1 MRLILSGFLILMGGC
16 IMSFSAKAQEVL
28 RLEDAISIALN
39 NNYAIKLVA
48 NDKAIAE
55 NNVSYGNAG
64 MLPSIT
70 ADASAAMSIQN
81 TRQTLLSGEIREMDN
96 ARNRNSSYGAN
107 LRWTIFDGF
116 QMFARY
122 EQLQQLEA
130 RSEAQLKAAVLQTVS
145 GVFSTYY
152 ELIQQ
157 KQLIKATETALELSQ
172 FRYQTAESRYKIGR
186 ASKLEV
192 LSASVDLNTDTT
204 NLLRQ
209 QDNYRN
215 AQVRLNELMARD
227 PHLEFEVVQD
237 LSVNEILDFE
247 QLLVSAMQLNPSL
260 KVALLDQRYAQLE
273 EKRIF
278 GQRYPQVNLT
288 SAYTRSNSR
297 NAIGFSTESQNVG
310 LNFGVSAS
318 MNIFNGFIQRKN
330 ERNAKIEV
338 ESAALQ
344 VEEITKQIEASL
356 VMAYR
361 TYTTN
366 LELVRLEQKNLDIA
380 QQNLDITLEKF
391 KLGSIA
397 PLEFREAQRNF
408 VEASTRYSTALYQSK
423 MAEIALKQ
431 IAGTLVLD

>member
-1 MRLILSGFLILMGGC
+1 
-16 IMSFSAKAQEVL
+16 MSFSAKAQEVL

>member
-1 MRLILSGFLILMGGC
+1 MRLIVSGFLILMGGC
-16 IMSFSAKAQEVL
+16 ILSFSAKAQEVL
-28 RLEDAISIALN
+28 RLEDAIAIALN

-64 MLPSIT
+64 MLPTIT

-81 TRQTLLSGEIREMDN
+81 TRQTLLSGEVREMNN

-209 QDNYRN
+209 RDNYRN

-227 PHLEFEVVQD
+227 PHFEFDVAQD

-247 QLLVSAMQLNPSL
+247 ELLGSAMQLNPSL

-273 EKRIF
+273 EKRIS
-278 GQRYPQVNLT
+278 GQRYPQVSLT

-297 NAIGFSTESQNVG
+297 NAIGFSTESHNVG
-310 LNFGVSAS
+310 LNFGISAS

-338 ESAALQ
+338 ESAALK

-356 VMAYR
+356 VMAFR

-366 LELVRLEQKNLDIA
+366 LELVRLERKNLDIA

-423 MAEIALKQ
+423 MAEIDLKQ

>member
-209 QDNYRN
+209 RDNYRN